1 MNGFTKTQMSLEE
14 GMALE
19 VPFLLLYAFPL
30 ILLLI
35 CFEIGLSAYQKRELY
50 QKQDLLASLGIGAGN
65 LLLNVFSKVLTL
77 AFLLYFYNRAG
88 WHIPPV
94 WWSYV
99 LCFLLV
105 DFCMYWAHRIAHERR
120 FFWATHVTHHSS
132 TKYNFSTSFRVSWT
146 QHLKLLFFIPIP
158 LLGIHPLVF
167 LITYQLM
174 VLYQFWIHTELIR
187 KLPAWVEYVW
197 VTPSHH
203 RVHHG
208 RNAHYLDKNYGAS
221 LILWDRLFGTFQ
233 EEDEKP
239 VYGITKPL
247 HSFNPVYLNFHEWID
262 LYRDV
267 RRAGSF
273 KKAFRL
279 LIGRTGG

>member
-1 MNGFTKTQMSLEE
+1 MNGYTKTPMSLEE

-30 ILLLI
+30 ILFLI
-35 CFEIGLSAYQKRELY
+35 CFEIGLSAFQKRELY
-50 QKQDLLASLGIGAGN
+50 HKQDLLASLGIGAGN
-65 LLLNVFSKVLTL
+65 LLLNVFFKVLIL
-77 AFLLYFYNRAG
+77 SLLIYFYNRAG

-99 LCFLLV
+99 LCFLLI

-158 LLGIHPLVF
+158 LLGLHPLVI
-167 LITYQLM
+167 LITYQLS

-208 RNAHYLDKNYGAS
+208 QNARYLDKNYGAS

-262 LYRDV
+262 LCRDV

-273 KKAFRL
+273 KKAIRL
-279 LIGRTGG
+279 LIGRTGE